1 MITVK
6 TVPCVLLGR
15 VNSKIIIVVY
25 QCQTYITGVDLEW
38 VGGGVARLPPF
49 PPGISKNFAFYHK
62 TMGIPKSPGASP
74 DFQSFGPLLI

>member
-15 VNSKIIIVVY
+15 VNSKIINVRY
-25 QCQTYITGVDLEW
+25 LCQTYKTRADLER
-38 VGGGVARLPPF
+38 VGGRHPP
-49 PPGISKNFAFYHK
+49 PHGISKNFAFYHK

>member
-15 VNSKIIIVVY
+15 VNSKIINVGY
-25 QCQTYITGVDLEW
+25 LCQTYNKGGSR
-38 VGGGVARLPPF
+38 VGWGEGRQTPP

-62 TMGIPKSPGASP
+62 TREIPKSPGASP

>member
-15 VNSKIIIVVY
+15 VNSKIINVRY
-25 QCQTYITGVDLEW
+25 LCQTYITRADLER
-38 VGGGVARLPPF
+38 VGGRHPHPPT
-49 PPGISKNFAFYHK
+49 PHGISKNFAFYHK

>member
-15 VNSKIIIVVY
+15 VNSKIIIVGY
-25 QCQTYITGVDLEW
+25 LCQTYITRVDLEW
-38 VGGGVARLPPF
+38 VGGGRQTPP
-49 PPGISKNFAFYHK
+49 PPGISKIFAFYHK
-62 TMGIPKSPGASP
+62 TRKIPKSPGASP